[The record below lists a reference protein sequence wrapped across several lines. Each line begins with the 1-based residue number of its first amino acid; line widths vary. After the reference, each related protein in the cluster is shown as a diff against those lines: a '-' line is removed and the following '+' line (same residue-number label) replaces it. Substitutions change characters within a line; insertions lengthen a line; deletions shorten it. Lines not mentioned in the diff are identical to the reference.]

1 MKNLVSII
9 LPTRKRF
16 DVLLKSVKSLYDK
29 ATQQEHIELLLRF
42 DEDDVESIR
51 RVSELDNITKNYK
64 YVIGDRLDGYYSLDV
79 FVRELCEISTGE
91 FLLLW
96 NDDALMMSSGWDD
109 YVSLYLGET
118 CCIQMGNN
126 HFPYIF
132 PIISR
137 DIFEVLGHFG
147 GFPSDSWIHDVC
159 KPLGVEIIEESI
171 YAIHDRADVT
181 GNNNDETYVESMNSG
196 RLAGNRLLVDT
207 TQIKDTAKEYYAE
220 ETQKLVKQDIEKL
233 KAYLEYKQ

>member
-16 DVLLKSVKSLYDK
+16 DVLLKSVKSLYDR

-118 CCIQMGNN
+118 
-126 HFPYIF
+126 
-132 PIISR
+132 
-137 DIFEVLGHFG
+137 VLY
-147 GFPSDSWIHDVC
+147 S
-159 KPLGVEIIEESI
+159 
-171 YAIHDRADVT
+171 
-181 GNNNDETYVESMNSG
+181 
-196 RLAGNRLLVDT
+196 NR
-207 TQIKDTAKEYYAE
+207 
-220 ETQKLVKQDIEKL
+220 
-233 KAYLEYKQ
+233 